1 MRFWLNGFHLLHYVG
16 CFKLEVNYSFMKT
29 LRSII
34 GMLLLYGLLGG
45 SSGDIGQNF
54 HAKKAAEI
62 VVEDS
67 TFFAYSLE
75 EAMESPDKVVGLM
88 LEGYD
93 YFPEEIFK
101 LHRLG
106 TLFLGNCT
114 FPEFPPSIS
123 QLKQLWRIY
132 FSEPPFIPKGI
143 SQIQNL
149 TTIELAGFASGDPPI
164 HTFQISDEVSRCPN
178 LKNIRVKICDPVG
191 LEKFENIE
199 NAFFYMVDST
209 MAFSGICN
217 WKKLK
222 RLSLADIGT
231 QKLPS
236 CIYDLPELDELK
248 IVFTTLKEISV
259 PPNVKWKKVTL
270 IANQFS
276 ETEIERLKNNPPAD
290 TVIFEQELYK
300 WSFP

>member
-1 MRFWLNGFHLLHYVG
+1 MRFWLNGFHLLHYVV
-16 CFKLEVNYSFMKT
+16 CFELEVNYSFMKT

-93 YFPEEIFK
+93 YFPEEVLK
-101 LHRLG
+101 LYKLKELILG
-106 TLFLGNCT
+106 SCT
-114 FPEFPPSIS
+114 FPEFPQQID
-123 QLKQLWRIY
+123 QLIHLELITIANPL
-132 FSEPPFIPKGI
+132 FVPKGI
-143 SQIQNL
+143 SQIKRL
-149 TTIELAGFASGDPPI
+149 KKIKLKGYSSADSI
-164 HTFQISDEVSRCPN
+164 SYTFKIPDEVSKLAHLTSMMLVSISPT
-178 LKNIRVKICDPVG
+178 G
-191 LEKFENIE
+191 LEKFSYIDHVYAYE
-199 NAFFYMVDST
+199 VDSV
-209 MAFSGICN
+209 ALFSGICE
-217 WKKLK
+217 WRKLK
-222 RLSLADIGT
+222 HFTLAGMGI
-231 QKLPS
+231 QKLPE
-236 CIYDLPELDELK
+236 CIYDLPELEELL
-248 IVFTTLKEISV
+248 IVYSTLKEISA
-259 PPNVKWKKVTL
+259 PPGTKWKKVTL